1 MNSGGATSVA
11 DVTDTSTNTTVTGG
25 VAMARQLAEEG
36 VTHIFGIPGVQL
48 DYATNGLAAYR
59 DQITFINSRHEHTTT
74 YAADGYSRS
83 TGKVGV
89 ALVVPGPG
97 VLNAGAGLVTAL
109 ACSSK
114 VLLIA
119 GQIPSTGIDKGL
131 GLLHEIPDQS
141 GILEKLCRS
150 SVLTTD
156 PGQVAGALHG
166 AFVQLGNGPGPV
178 AVEIPPDVLS
188 GQTDG
193 AAIGVEPPSTPSPG
207 DAAAL
212 ALAAEHLAAA
222 ERPVIFVGGGGRA
235 ANAWEELPAL
245 AEALGAVLVSSTN
258 GKGAF
263 DDRHPNAVMPLGHH
277 ELMWRT
283 DCVLFVGSRTVSPRA
298 GSLKVNP
305 DATQISLNI
314 DPNSFTAPREFNHT
328 IIGDARTGVA
338 ALTEMIVSQTGGDK
352 PCWADDLDEIR
363 ARAQGRLVGLEPQL
377 SYASALRDA
386 MPDETCLV
394 NELTQVGYVSRYAL
408 PIHHPLSYIDPGY
421 QGTLGYGYPTA
432 IGAAVGNPDRPVVSV
447 TGDGGFGYGMSEM
460 STVMN
465 YDIPLVCV
473 LFRDDAFGNV
483 QRMHKQ
489 QFDGDFHGTTLYN
502 PDMLALAAA
511 YGMDGFRAESPD
523 ELRSALSTAID
534 ARKPALIDV
543 PLGETPDPWPAVMRP
558 YQP

>member
-1 MNSGGATSVA
+1 MTTIS
-11 DVTDTSTNTTVTGG
+11 DTSVTGG
-25 VAMARQLAEEG
+25 YSMARQLAEEG

-48 DYATNGLAAYR
+48 DYATNGLSAFR
-59 DQITFINSRHEHTTT
+59 NQITFINARHEHTTT
-74 YAADGYSRS
+74 YAADGYARS
-83 TGKVGV
+83 TGRVGV

-109 ACSSK
+109 SCSSK

-119 GQIPSTGIDKGL
+119 GQIPTRGIGQGL

-141 GILEKLCRS
+141 GILAKLCRGS
-150 SVLTTD
+150 TLTTD

-166 AFVQLGNGPGPV
+166 AFVQLANGPGPV

-188 GQTDG
+188 SRTDG
-193 AAIGVEPPSTPSPG
+193 AAIGSEPAGTPWPG
-207 DAAAL
+207 SAAELGEAAARL
-212 ALAAEHLAAA
+212 VEAQ
-222 ERPVIFVGGGGRA
+222 RPVIYVGGGGRA
-235 ANAWEELPAL
+235 ANAWHELVAL
-245 AEALGAVLVSSTN
+245 AEALGAPLVASTN

-263 DDRHPNAVMPLGHH
+263 DDRHPLATMPLAHH
-277 ELMWRT
+277 ELLWRA

-298 GSLKVNP
+298 GSLMVNP
-305 DATQISLNI
+305 DAVQISLNN
-314 DPNSFTAPREFNHT
+314 DPDAFGPPRNFTHT
-328 IIGDARTGVA
+328 ILGDARTGVA
-338 ALTEMIVSQTGGDK
+338 ALTDLIVGQTGGDRS
-352 PCWADDLDEIR
+352 CWADDLDEIR
-363 ARAQGRLVGLEPQL
+363 ARAQGRLAGLEPQL
-377 SYASALRDA
+377 SFTSALRDA
-386 MPDETCLV
+386 MPDDTCLV
-394 NELTQVGYVSRYAL
+394 NELTQVGYVARYAL
-408 PIHHPLSYIDPGY
+408 PVHHPRSYIDPGY

-460 STVMN
+460 ATVMN

-483 QRMHKQ
+483 QRMHTQ
-489 QFDGDFHGTTLYN
+489 QFDGDFHGTTLMN

-511 YGMDGFRAESPD
+511 YGMSGYRAESPED
-523 ELRSALSTAID
+523 LRTMLATAID

-543 PLGETPDPWPAVMRP
+543 PIGVTPDPWPSVMRP